1 VNGKISIR
9 VMDERT
15 SIERFIEDLER
26 LYPELFA
33 SNILKN
39 TKGDPGHRCYINL
52 NVGRKP

>member
-1 VNGKISIR
+1 MNGKISLR
-9 VMDERT
+9 VMGEKT
-15 SIERFIEDLER
+15 AIERFIRDLER

-52 NVGRKP
+52 KVEDGQ